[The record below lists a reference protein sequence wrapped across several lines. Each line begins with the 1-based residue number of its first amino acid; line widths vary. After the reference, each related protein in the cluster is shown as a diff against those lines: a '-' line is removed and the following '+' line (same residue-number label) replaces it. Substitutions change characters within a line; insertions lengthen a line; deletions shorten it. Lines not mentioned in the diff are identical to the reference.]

1 MKVVLWGL
9 MGLVRLYQLVIAR
22 ALHLL
27 TGPGSGCRFE
37 PTCSDYMLVSLQ
49 RFGPWRGTA
58 MGLRRI
64 CRCHPWGG
72 VGFDPVPHAGGMA
85 EGMLEKKGR
94 LGAGDAS
101 K

>member
-1 MKVVLWGL
+1 MSVVLRVL
-9 MGLVRLYQLVIAR
+9 VGLVRFYQVVISR
-22 ALHLL
+22 ALHVL

-37 PTCSDYMLVSLQ
+37 PTCSDYMLVALQ

-58 MGLRRI
+58 LGLRRI

-72 VGFDPVPHAGGMA
+72 VGFDPVPPADGAVSG
-85 EGMLEKKGR
+85 LVEKKGG
-94 LGAGDAS
+94 LGARDAS